1 MKKHLFTLTAAIL
14 SVMSMTSCVFAEGSE
29 EGGALPPFCADLALW
44 TAITFLLVLVILWKF
59 AWGPIMQGLDKRE
72 QYVLDQRSDAEKAN
86 ADAKALLEEYKKQLA
101 NAKSEIQQMKAD
113 AQASA
118 EKSVAIVMNKAMATV
133 EAEKKAAT
141 QEIASA
147 KIQAQ
152 KELAAQSAALAVELA
167 GTILKQE
174 LNPQAHQKLINQAVA
189 KFGK

>member
-1 MKKHLFTLTAAIL
+1 MKKHLFALSAAL
-14 SVMSMTSCVFAEGSE
+14 YSVMSMTSCVFAEGSE

-44 TAITFLLVLVILWKF
+44 TAVTFVLVLIVLWKF
-59 AWGPIMQGLDKRE
+59 AWGPIIEGLDKRE

-86 ADAKALLEEYKKQLA
+86 ADAKALLEDYKSQLA
-101 NAKSEIQQMKAD
+101 NAKAEIQQMKAD
-113 AQASA
+113 AAVNA
-118 EKSVAIVMNKAMATV
+118 EKAAAIVMNKAIASV

-141 QEIASA
+141 QEIANA

-167 GTILKQE
+167 GKILKKE
-174 LNPQAHQKLINQAVA
+174 LTPQAHQKLIDQAVA

>member
-1 MKKHLFTLTAAIL
+1 MKKHLFALSAAL
-14 SVMSMTSCVFAEGSE
+14 YSVMSMTSCAFAEGSE

-44 TAITFLLVLVILWKF
+44 TAVTFVLVLIVLWKF
-59 AWGPIMQGLDKRE
+59 AWGPIIEGLDKRE

-86 ADAKALLEEYKKQLA
+86 ADARALLEDYKAQLA
-101 NAKSEIQQMKAD
+101 NAKAEIQQMKAD
-113 AQASA
+113 AAVSA
-118 EKSVAIVMNKAMATV
+118 EKAAAIVMNKAIASV

-167 GTILKQE
+167 GKILKKE
-174 LNPQAHQKLINQAVA
+174 LTPQAHQKLIDQAVA

>member
-1 MKKHLFTLTAAIL
+1 MKKHLFALSAAIY
-14 SVMSMTSCVFAEGSE
+14 SVMSMTPCVFAEGSE

-44 TAITFLLVLVILWKF
+44 TAVTFVLVLIVLWKF
-59 AWGPIMQGLDKRE
+59 AWGPIIEGLDKRE

-86 ADAKALLEEYKKQLA
+86 ADAKALLEDYKSQLA
-101 NAKSEIQQMKAD
+101 NAKAEIQQMKAD
-113 AQASA
+113 AAVNA
-118 EKSVAIVMNKAMATV
+118 EKAAAIVMNKAIASV

-167 GTILKQE
+167 GKILKKE
-174 LNPQAHQKLINQAVA
+174 LTPQAHQKLIDQAVA

>member
-1 MKKHLFTLTAAIL
+1 MKKHLFALSAAIY
-14 SVMSMTSCVFAEGSE
+14 SVMSMTPCVFAEGSE

-44 TAITFLLVLVILWKF
+44 TAVTFVLVLIVLWKF
-59 AWGPIMQGLDKRE
+59 AWGPIIEGLDKRE

-86 ADAKALLEEYKKQLA
+86 ADAKALLDDYKNQLA
-101 NAKSEIQQMKAD
+101 NAKAEIQQMKAD
-113 AQASA
+113 AAVSA
-118 EKSVAIVMNKAMATV
+118 EKAAAIVMNKAIASV

-167 GTILKQE
+167 GKILKKE
-174 LNPQAHQKLINQAVA
+174 LNPQSHQKLIDQAVA